1 MLMRL
6 ASASNRI
13 ELCLWAGRNLLVT
26 GSLLTIAFTSSAQ
39 SQLTT
44 PDAKGHTC
52 STEPARFEVGQQS
65 LDAARKAY
73 PAAALVPE
81 SMSGWEKLSNVVEEN
96 APGDEGTGGLSANG
110 VKLYGRNKDC
120 FPTEPRNLFS
130 EVDKVIVGSDLSP
143 RPIDYNEGKG
153 VPEHARQAIKGQ
165 NTWMLWGEG
174 NEAFWGWLQQNGYG
188 IADFL
193 ILLDSRKRD
202 TRFEDAGL
210 MNQPGMIKRETPIDG
225 LGLYLDQA
233 DGDNV
238 KMIAPK
244 DDIDAE
250 TQTPVEPQK
259 PPTTHKGE
267 SFREFFEVGDK
278 DSYKKIIDQLANDG
292 VDPLVY
298 GYPSGVVGLRLMPN
312 PDFFGRSDT
321 AIEARRYWQ
330 QQVVDNKN
338 GGSEAYYSSEGNRV
352 SADPKLV
359 RPFRVAMACSFCHVG
374 PHPLSPPGNLEN
386 PAWGNMSSTIGNQ
399 YWRPEKAFSNLR
411 HETSFL
417 WQFVAS
423 QQPGTIDTS
432 LISTDHINNPN
443 TINAIFEVNPR
454 LARAGLNPPEQQSP
468 ANLEQRGIEDDPD
481 FKSNPRHTPR
491 VLLDGSDSIGV
502 EGALSRVYLNIG
514 AYSEQWNRLH
524 NPVIGFKPQ
533 RPFELATIK
542 NKSVYWQATEE
553 YRIPQLES
561 FFTYVSKT
569 GASVTQPMKL
579 ESIPEGRARIDSKRA
594 DALDGRTV
602 FLKNCAVCHS
612 SKQPPDQQFAFSREW
627 RLAKTGNLSTL
638 TMPMDFTDWEAF
650 KLSDKYLDYLKSL
663 FAYEIQ
669 ESALER
675 DLFKDNYLSTDI
687 RVPITLVGTNSQRA
701 VATNAMRGQVWDN
714 FSSETYKSLPA
725 VGRIRFFNPFKS
737 AGGVDEWGNND
748 SYVPPPGGPGYYRPA
763 SLVGLWATAPF
774 LHNNALGI
782 FNNDPSV
789 KGRLDAF
796 DDAIDRLLNKNKR
809 VAEYT
814 NPKDLRTAMDFRQR
828 FAGDTVVAGTP
839 GFSDSG
845 LIYRTTARS
854 EIDFRGPFIRPLL
867 NGVLGDTATSII
879 ALYLWLALA
888 AISLVLVFIGRAR
901 LAASALLL
909 LMAVT
914 AVLLRI
920 TGVDSIYPWLW
931 AIPAVA
937 LLAAFGFLLR
947 PRSILAPRLFFGAST
962 VVFLAVGLFA
972 NAYVDGHISPIEIR
986 PIPKGTP
993 VNLIMNMNPQ
1003 APVLDL
1009 VRATSA
1015 LTRAIL
1021 RVRKDDLLDDE
1032 PTTDQRPAGH
1042 FQALAAF
1049 QEEAGPALLKVS
1061 KCPDFVAD
1069 RGHWFGE
1076 YLSDVE
1082 KKQLKAFLETF

>member
-1 MLMRL
+1 MTAVL
-6 ASASNRI
+6 ASP
-13 ELCLWAGRNLLVT
+13 
-26 GSLLTIAFTSSAQ
+26 AQ
-39 SQLTT
+39 SQTT
-44 PDAKGHTC
+44 APHVQGNAC
-52 STEPARFEVGQQS
+52 SIHPTQFEVGKQS
-65 LDAARKAY
+65 LEDARKAY
-73 PAAALVPE
+73 PAAALAPQ
-81 SMSGWEKLSNVVEEN
+81 SMSGWEKLSGVIEEN
-96 APGDEGTGGLSANG
+96 APRDEGAGGLSAEG
-110 VKLYGRNKDC
+110 VKLYRRNKDC

-130 EVDKVIVGSDLSP
+130 EVDKVIVGDDMSP
-143 RPIDYNEGKG
+143 RPIDYSDSHG

-202 TRFEDAGL
+202 SRFADAGL
-210 MNQPGMIKRETPIDG
+210 MNQPGMIKRETPIVG

-233 DGDNV
+233 DGDKV

-250 TQTPVEPQK
+250 TQKPVTPK
-259 PPTTHKGE
+259 RPPARHQQYGYP
-267 SFREFFEVGDK
+267 EFFEVGNK
-278 DSYKKIIDQLANDG
+278 DAYKKIIDQLANDG
-292 VDPLVY
+292 VDPLIY

-312 PDFFGRSDT
+312 PDFFGSSV
-321 AIEARRYWQ
+321 AAEKARNRWDE
-330 QQVVDNKN
+330 QVVRDHGAGYYSTENDNKI
-338 GGSEAYYSSEGNRV
+338 
-352 SADPKLV
+352 SADPQLV

-374 PHPLSPPGNLEN
+374 PHPLAPPADAEN

-399 YWRPEKAFSNLR
+399 YWRPERAFSNLR
-411 HETSFL
+411 QDKSFL

-443 TINAIFEVNPR
+443 TINAIFEVNAR
-454 LARAGLNPPEQQSP
+454 LARAGLNPPEAQNQ
-468 ANLEQRGIEDDPD
+468 ANLLQRGIEDKPD
-481 FKSNPRHTPR
+481 YTTNPRHTPR

-533 RPFELATIK
+533 RPFELATVK
-542 NKSVYWQATEE
+542 SKSVYWQATEQ

-579 ESIPEGRARIDSKRA
+579 KSTAEGHARITRNEKDAKDGRA
-594 DALDGRTV
+594 V
-602 FLKNCAVCHS
+602 FLENCAVCHS
-612 SKQPPDQQFAFSREW
+612 SKQPPDQQFGFSREW
-627 RLAKTGNLSTL
+627 RLAQAGKLPTL
-638 TMPMDFTDWEAF
+638 TMPMDFAEWEAF
-650 KLSDKYLDYLKSL
+650 KHSDQYLDYVGSL
-663 FAYEIQ
+663 VAYEQ
-669 ESALER
+669 SELAQGR
-675 DLFKDNYLSTDI
+675 DLFEDNYLSTDI

-714 FSSETYKSLPA
+714 FSSEAYKALPA
-725 VGRIRFFNPFKS
+725 VGEVRFFNPFKS
-737 AGGVDEWGNND
+737 AAGVDEWGNND
-748 SYVPPPGGPGYYRPA
+748 SYTPPPGGPGYYRPA
-763 SLVGLWATAPF
+763 SLVGIWATAPF

-782 FNNDPSV
+782 FNNDPTV
-789 KGRLDAF
+789 EGRLVAF
-796 DDAIDRLLNKNKR
+796 DDAFDRLLNKNKR
-809 VAEYT
+809 EVSYHHP
-814 NPKDLRTAMDFRQR
+814 NDLRTAMDFRQR
-828 FAGDTVVAGTP
+828 FRDDADVASKP

-845 LIYRTTARS
+845 LIYRTTVRS
-854 EIDFRGPFIRPLL
+854 EIDFREPFIRPLL
-867 NGVLGDTATSII
+867 NGVLGETTTSFIT
-879 ALYLWLALA
+879 LYLWLALA
-888 AISLVLVFIGRAR
+888 AISLILVFIGRAR
-901 LAASALLL
+901 LATGALILL
-909 LMAVT
+909 TTVT

-937 LLAAFGFLLR
+937 LFAAFGFLLR
-947 PRSILAPRLFFGAST
+947 PRSVLAPRLLFGAST
-962 VVFLAVGLFA
+962 VVFLAIGLLA
-972 NAYVDGHISPIEIR
+972 NAFVKGQISPIEIR

-993 VNLIMNMNPQ
+993 VNLIMNMNPE

-1009 VRATSA
+1009 VRAISG
-1015 LTRAIL
+1015 LTRALL
-1021 RVRKDDLLDDE
+1021 RVRKDNLLDD
-1032 PTTDQRPAGH
+1032 DSPAGH

-1049 QEEAGPALLKVS
+1049 QEEAGPALLTVS

-1076 YLSDVE
+1076 YLTDDQ

>member
-1 MLMRL
+1 MFTRS
-6 ASASNRI
+6 ASARKRI
-13 ELCLWAGRNLLVT
+13 ERCLRAGRSLLVT
-26 GSLLTIAFTSSAQ
+26 VGLLTVALTSSAQ
-39 SQLTT
+39 TKLTAT
-44 PDAKGHTC
+44 NAQAHTC
-52 STEPARFEVGQQS
+52 SIDSARFEVGEQS
-65 LDAARKAY
+65 LEDARKAY
-73 PAAALVPE
+73 PAAALVPL
-81 SMSGWEKLSNVVEEN
+81 SMSGWEKLSSVVEEN
-96 APGDEGTGGLSANG
+96 APGDEGAGGFSANG
-110 VKLYGRNKDC
+110 VMLYGRNKDC

-130 EVDKVIVGSDLSP
+130 EVDKVIVGSEMSP
-143 RPIDYNEGKG
+143 RPIDYSDGHG
-153 VPEHARQAIKGQ
+153 IPEHARQAIKGQ

-202 TRFEDAGL
+202 SRFAEAGL
-210 MNQPGMIKRETPIDG
+210 MNQPGMIKRETPIVG

-233 DGDNV
+233 DGDKV

-250 TQTPVEPQK
+250 SQK
-259 PPTTHKGE
+259 PVAPERPPARHQQYGYP
-267 SFREFFEVGDK
+267 EFFEVDDK
-278 DSYKKIIDQLANDG
+278 DAYQKIIDQLANDG

-312 PDFFGRSDT
+312 PDFFGKSAAAEKARSRWD
-321 AIEARRYWQ
+321 E
-330 QQVVDNKN
+330 QVVRDQGAGYYSIENDNKI
-338 GGSEAYYSSEGNRV
+338 

-374 PHPLSPPGNLEN
+374 PHPLAPPADLKN

-411 HETSFL
+411 QAKSFL

-454 LARAGLNPPEQQSP
+454 LARAGLNPPETQSQ
-468 ANLEQRGIEDDPD
+468 ANLLQRGIEDKPD
-481 FKSNPRHTPR
+481 YTSNPRHTPR

-533 RPFELATIK
+533 RPFELATVK
-542 NKSVYWQATEE
+542 SKSVYWQATEK

-579 ESIPEGRARIDSKRA
+579 KSIPEGRARIDSNQK
-594 DALDGRTV
+594 DAEVGRSV

-612 SKQPPDQQFAFSREW
+612 SKQTPDQQFAFSREW
-627 RLAKTGNLSTL
+627 RLAKAGNLSTL
-638 TMPMDFTDWEAF
+638 TMPMDFAEWEAF
-650 KLSDKYLDYLKSL
+650 KLSDQYLDYVGRLG
-663 FAYEIQ
+663 AYEQQ
-669 ESALER
+669 ELAQDR

-714 FSSETYKSLPA
+714 FSSKTYKALPA
-725 VGRIRFFNPFKS
+725 VGEIRFFNPFKS

-748 SYVPPPGGPGYYRPA
+748 SYAPPPGGPGYYRPA
-763 SLVGLWATAPF
+763 SLVGIWATAPF
-774 LHNNALGI
+774 LHNNALGV
-782 FNNDPSV
+782 FNNVPSV
-789 KGRLDAF
+789 KGRLEAF

-809 VAEYT
+809 EAAYH
-814 NPKDLRTAMDFRQR
+814 NPKDLREVIDWRPAMDFRQR
-828 FAGDTVVAGTP
+828 FRDDAVVAGTP

-845 LIYRTTARS
+845 LIYRTTVRS
-854 EIDFRGPFIRPLL
+854 KIDFREPFIRPLL
-867 NGVLGDTATSII
+867 NGVLGVTTTSFI
-879 ALYLWLALA
+879 ALYLWLVLA

-901 LAASALLL
+901 LAASALILL
-909 LMAVT
+909 TAVT

-937 LLAAFGFLLR
+937 LLASFGFLLR
-947 PRSILAPRLFFGAST
+947 PRSVLAPRLFFGAGT
-962 VVFLAVGLFA
+962 VVFLAIGLLATAFV
-972 NAYVDGHISPIEIR
+972 NGHISPIEIR

-993 VNLIMNMNPQ
+993 VNLIMNMNPE

-1009 VRATSA
+1009 IRATSG
-1015 LTRAIL
+1015 LTRALL
-1021 RVRKDDLLDDE
+1021 RVRKDGLLDDD
-1032 PTTDQRPAGH
+1032 TPADH

-1076 YLSDVE
+1076 YLTDLE